1 MKEIL
6 REKREVIEEEEE
18 DSNGQFAS
26 GDKKRPKK
34 CQLLAVNEQGRFVT
48 KKNLVALKIIFDQN
62 FLK

>member
-48 KKNLVALKIIFDQN
+48 KKILL
-62 FLK
+62 L